1 MQQRRSVPAG
11 GSHGGVST
19 IYRRGE
25 ITMEKRQIRMIAFDM
40 DGTVLYDGDEISD
53 KLQGILKRAID
64 QGIYVVP
71 CTGRGLCEMPR
82 TVKALGITHSAT
94 ANGAL
99 IRDERQDQ
107 VLHTNLIPWEMAAE
121 IYHELKK
128 IDAFVTVHID
138 GLVYFKGDDEQ
149 YVRDL
154 YHLCEYIPVH
164 LTMDAEA
171 LVREK
176 QRDLEKVY
184 ARSHTE
190 EEHRQI
196 MEVISGRYPLFYSS
210 SAVGNMEFS
219 ALDCSKGTAL
229 QWLCDHLGV
238 DPSQV
243 VAFGDGEN
251 DKEMLRFA
259 GIGVAM
265 DNGNALCK
273 EAADVVIGTCSEDAV
288 ADYLERLLEA

>member
-1 MQQRRSVPAG
+1 
-11 GSHGGVST
+11 
-19 IYRRGE
+19 
-25 ITMEKRQIRMIAFDM
+25 MEKRQIRMIAFDM
-40 DGTVLYDGDEISD
+40 DGTVLYDKNEISP
-53 KLQGILKRAID
+53 KLQGILKKALD

-82 TVKALGITHSAT
+82 TLTALGLTHTAT

-99 IRDERQDQ
+99 VRDEKADQ
-107 VLHTNLIPWEMAAE
+107 VLYRNLIPWEMAAE

-128 IDAFVTVHID
+128 IECYVTVHID
-138 GLVYFKGDDEQ
+138 GRVYFKGESEEA
-149 YVRDL
+149 VRAMYKLVD
-154 YHLCEYIPVH
+154 YIPVPVIW
-164 LTMDAEA
+164 DAEA

-176 QRDLEKVY
+176 QEDLEKIY
-184 ARSHTE
+184 ARARTPE
-190 EEHRQI
+190 EFERI
-196 MEVISGRYPLFYSS
+196 MALIKGKYPLFYSS

-229 QWLCDHLGV
+229 AWLCDHLGV

-265 DNGNALCK
+265 GNGNEICK
-273 EAADVVIGTCSEDAV
+273 AAADVVIGNCADDAV
-288 ADYLERLLEA
+288 AYFLEELLGY

>member
-1 MQQRRSVPAG
+1 
-11 GSHGGVST
+11 
-19 IYRRGE
+19 
-25 ITMEKRQIRMIAFDM
+25 MEKRQIRMIAFDM
-40 DGTVLYDGDEISD
+40 DGTVLYDKNEISP
-53 KLQGILKRAID
+53 KLQGILKKALD

-71 CTGRGLCEMPR
+71 CTGRGLCEMPC
-82 TVKALGITHSAT
+82 TLTEIGITHTAT

-99 IRDERQDQ
+99 VRDERKDQ
-107 VLHTNLIPWEMAAE
+107 ILYTNLIPWEMAAD

-138 GLVYFKGDDEQ
+138 GLVYFKGDNEQ
-149 YVRDL
+149 MVRDM
-154 YHLCEYIPVH
+154 YHLLDYIPVH
-164 LTMDAEA
+164 TTMDAEM

-184 ARSHTE
+184 ARARTPE
-190 EEHRQI
+190 EFDKI
-196 MEVISGRYPLFYSS
+196 MQVIDGKYPLFYSS

-229 QWLCDHLGV
+229 AWLCDHLGV

-265 DNGNALCK
+265 GNGNEICK
-273 EAADVVIGTCSEDAV
+273 AAADVVIGNCADDAV
-288 ADYLERLLEA
+288 ADYLEELLGY

>member
-1 MQQRRSVPAG
+1 
-11 GSHGGVST
+11 
-19 IYRRGE
+19 
-25 ITMEKRQIRMIAFDM
+25 MEKRQIRMIAFDM
-40 DGTVLYDGDEISD
+40 DGTVLYDKVETSER
-53 KLQGILKRAID
+53 LQRILKRALEE
-64 QGIYVVP
+64 GIYVVP

-82 TVKALGITHSAT
+82 TLTEIGITHTAT

-99 IRDERQDQ
+99 IRDERADQ
-107 VLHTNLIPWEMAAE
+107 VLHTNLIPWQMAAE

-128 IDAFVTVHID
+128 IRAFVTVHID
-138 GLVYFKGDDEQ
+138 GLVYFLGDNEQ
-149 YVRDL
+149 SVRDM
-154 YHLCEYIPVH
+154 YHLVEYIPVH
-164 LTMDAEA
+164 TTMDAEA

-184 ARSHTE
+184 ARARTPE
-190 EEHRQI
+190 EFQEI
-196 MEVISGRYPLFYSS
+196 MKVIDGKYPLFYSS

-265 DNGNALCK
+265 ANGNDLCK
-273 EAADVVIGTCSEDAV
+273 AAADVVIGTCAEDAV
-288 ADYLERLLEA
+288 ADFLEELLGY

>member
-1 MQQRRSVPAG
+1 
-11 GSHGGVST
+11 
-19 IYRRGE
+19 
-25 ITMEKRQIRMIAFDM
+25 MEKRQIRLIAFDM
-40 DGTVLYDGDEISD
+40 DGTVLYDKNEISP
-53 KLQGILKRAID
+53 KLQGILKKALD

-82 TVKALGITHSAT
+82 TLSALGLTHTVT

-99 IRDERQDQ
+99 VRDEKADQ
-107 VLHTNLIPWEMAAE
+107 VLHTKLIPWEMAAE
-121 IYHELKK
+121 IYHQLKA
-128 IDAFVTVHID
+128 IDAYVTVHID
-138 GLVYFKGDDEQ
+138 GLVYFMGESEQ
-149 YVRDL
+149 AVREM
-154 YHLCEYIPVH
+154 YHLMDYIQVH
-164 LTMDAEA
+164 TITDAEA
-171 LVREK
+171 LVREL
-176 QRDLEKVY
+176 QMDLEKIY
-184 ARSHTE
+184 ARARTPE
-190 EEHRQI
+190 EFQKI
-196 MEVISGRYPLFYSS
+196 MKLIDGKYPLFYSS

-265 DNGNALCK
+265 GNGNDLCK
-273 EAADVVIGTCSEDAV
+273 AAADVVIGNCADDAV
-288 ADYLERLLEA
+288 ADFLEELLGL